1 MAVDNFEEKINPVR
15 NKPLKVAVD
24 ESLTEKISNGIN
36 ILEKEAKE
44 AINQTLDLSQLER
57 IRIKY
62 LGRKG
67 EFNNLIKELPKMSE
81 ESKAHIGRRLNSVR
95 NDLET
100 LIDERLHKL
109 KDEIIEEKLR
119 SEGVDVSMPGRGLS
133 LGHLHPLTKVE
144 RRIEDIFQ
152 SMGFSIVFGPEIES
166 EYYNFNALNIPQNHP
181 ARDMQDTFW
190 LKNPK
195 SSAYAKALADKQIPN
210 PKNHLLLRTHTSPMQ
225 VRYMEKNNP
234 PFRII
239 VPGRVYR
246 YEATD
251 ASHEIQFHQIE
262 SLMVDKNISLA
273 NLKAVFEEFFKKF
286 FSVKGE
292 SASGGE
298 KVEVRFR
305 PGYFPFVE
313 PGIEVDIR
321 LGSSPKWLEVAG
333 AGMVHPKVF
342 EAAGYIPGQWQ
353 GFAFGMGLE
362 RLTMLCYGIND
373 IRLFYSSDFRFLKQ
387 F

>member
-1 MAVDNFEEKINPVR
+1 MAVDNFEEK
-15 NKPLKVAVD
+15 
-24 ESLTEKISNGIN
+24 IN

-44 AINQTLDLSQLER
+44 AINQTPDLTQLEK
-57 IRIKY
+57 IRVKY

-67 EFNNLIKELPKMSE
+67 EFNNLIKELPKMPE
-81 ESKAHIGRRLNSVR
+81 KSKAHIGRRLNFVR
-95 NDLET
+95 NNLEK
-100 LIDERLHKL
+100 LIDEKSHKL
-109 KDEIIEEKLR
+109 KDRIIEAKLK
-119 SEGVDVSMPGRGLS
+119 SEEIDVSRPGRGLS
-133 LGHLHPLTKVE
+133 LGHLHPLTKIE
-144 RRIEDIFQ
+144 RRIEEIFQ

-166 EYYNFNALNIPQNHP
+166 EYYNFNTLNIPQNHP

-190 LKNPK
+190 LKDFRSKNPK
-195 SSAYAKALADKQIPN
+195 QN
-210 PKNHLLLRTHTSPMQ
+210 WLLRTHTSPMQ

-234 PFRII
+234 PLRII

-262 SLMVDKNISLA
+262 GLMVDKSISLV

-286 FSVKGE
+286 FSAK
-292 SASGGE
+292 SG

-313 PGIEVDIR
+313 PGIEVDIK

-342 EAAGYIPGQWQ
+342 EAAGYIPDKQQ
-353 GFAFGMGLE
+353 GFAFGMGLD
-362 RLTMLCYGIND
+362 RLTMLYYGIND

>member
-1 MAVDNFEEKINPVR
+1 MAVDNFEEK
-15 NKPLKVAVD
+15 
-24 ESLTEKISNGIN
+24 IN

-44 AINQTLDLSQLER
+44 AINQTLDLTQLER

-81 ESKAHIGRRLNSVR
+81 ESKAHTGRHFNSVR

-100 LIDERLHKL
+100 LIDEKSHKL
-109 KDEIIEEKLR
+109 KDKIIEEKLR
-119 SEGVDVSMPGRGLS
+119 NEGVDVSRPGQGLS
-133 LGHLHPLTKVE
+133 LGHLHPLTKVGH
-144 RRIEDIFQ
+144 RIEDIFQ

-166 EYYNFNALNIPQNHP
+166 EYYNFNALNIPQDHP

-195 SSAYAKALADKQIPN
+195 SSAYAKASADKQIPN
-210 PKNHLLLRTHTSPMQ
+210 PKSHLLLRTHTSPMQ

-234 PFRII
+234 PLRII

-262 SLMVDKNISLA
+262 GLMVSKDISLA

-286 FSVKGE
+286 FSAKG
-292 SASGGE
+292 GK

-321 LGSSPKWLEVAG
+321 LDSSPKWLEVAG

-342 EAAGYIPGQWQ
+342 EAAGYVPGEWQ
-353 GFAFGMGLE
+353 GLAFGMGLE

>member
-1 MAVDNFEEKINPVR
+1 MAVDNFEEK
-15 NKPLKVAVD
+15 
-24 ESLTEKISNGIN
+24 IN

-44 AINQTLDLSQLER
+44 AINQTLDLSQLEK
-57 IRIKY
+57 IRVKY

-67 EFNNLIKELPKMSE
+67 EFNNLVKELPKMPE
-81 ESKAHIGRRLNSVR
+81 RSKAHIGRRLNSVR

-100 LIDERLHKL
+100 LIDEKSHKL
-109 KDEIIEEKLR
+109 KDKIIEKKLR
-119 SEGVDVSMPGRGLS
+119 DEGVDVSRPGQGLS

-144 RRIEDIFQ
+144 RRIGDIFQ

-166 EYYNFNALNIPQNHP
+166 EYYNFNALNIPPDHP

-190 LKNPK
+190 LKDFRSKNPK
-195 SSAYAKALADKQIPN
+195 QN
-210 PKNHLLLRTHTSPMQ
+210 WLLRTHTSPMQ
-225 VRYMEKNNP
+225 VRYLEKNNP
-234 PFRII
+234 PLRII

-246 YEATD
+246 HEATD

-262 SLMVDKNISLA
+262 GLMVGKSVSLA

-286 FSVKGE
+286 FSAKG
-292 SASGGE
+292 G

-313 PGIEVDIR
+313 PGIEVDIK
-321 LGSSPKWLEVAG
+321 LGPSPKWLEVAG

-373 IRLFYSSDFRFLKQ
+373 IRFFYSSDFRFLKQ

>member
-44 AINQTLDLSQLER
+44 AINQTPDLTQLEK
-57 IRIKY
+57 IRVKY

-67 EFNNLIKELPKMSE
+67 EFNNLIKELPKMPE
-81 ESKAHIGRRLNSVR
+81 KSKAHIGRRLNSVR

-190 LKNPK
+190 LRQKISNLKSQISNSKNR
-195 SSAYAKALADKQIPN
+195 
-210 PKNHLLLRTHTSPMQ
+210 LLLRTHTSPMQ

-286 FSVKGE
+286 FENK
-292 SASGGE
+292 

-321 LGSSPKWLEVAG
+321 LGSNPKWLEVAG

-342 EAAGYIPGQWQ
+342 EAAGYVPSDWQ

>member
-195 SSAYAKALADKQIPN
+195 SSAYAKALVDKQISN
-210 PKNHLLLRTHTSPMQ
+210 SKNRLLLRTHTSPMQ

-286 FSVKGE
+286 FENK
-292 SASGGE
+292 

-321 LGSSPKWLEVAG
+321 LGSNPKWLEVAG

-342 EAAGYIPGQWQ
+342 EAAGYVPSDWQ

>member
-1 MAVDNFEEKINPVR
+1 MAIDNFEEK
-15 NKPLKVAVD
+15 
-24 ESLTEKISNGIN
+24 IN

-44 AINQTLDLSQLER
+44 AINQAPDLARLEK

-67 EFNNLIKELPKMSE
+67 EFNNLIKELPKMPE
-81 ESKAHIGRRLNSVR
+81 KSKAHIGRRLNSVR
-95 NDLET
+95 NDLEA
-100 LIDERLHKL
+100 LINEKSHKL
-109 KDEIIEEKLR
+109 KDKNIEEKIR
-119 SEGVDVSMPGRGLS
+119 NEGVDVSMPGRGLS

-190 LKNPK
+190 LKDFRSKNPK
-195 SSAYAKALADKQIPN
+195 QN
-210 PKNHLLLRTHTSPMQ
+210 LLLRTHTSPTQ

-234 PFRII
+234 PFKII
-239 VPGRVYR
+239 VPGRVFR

-262 SLMVDKNISLA
+262 GLMVDKNISLA

-286 FSVKGE
+286 FSAK
-292 SASGGE
+292 

-321 LGSSPKWLEVAG
+321 LGPSPKWLEVAG

-342 EAAGYIPGQWQ
+342 EAADYIPGKQQ

-362 RLTMLCYGIND
+362 RLTMLYYGIND

>member
-1 MAVDNFEEKINPVR
+1 MAVDNFEEK
-15 NKPLKVAVD
+15 
-24 ESLTEKISNGIN
+24 IN

-44 AINQTLDLSQLER
+44 AINQAPDLAQLEK

-67 EFNNLIKELPKMSE
+67 EFNNLVKELPKMPE
-81 ESKAHIGRRLNSVR
+81 KSKAHTGRRLNFVR

-100 LIDERLHKL
+100 LIDEKSHKL

-119 SEGVDVSMPGRGLS
+119 NEGVDVSMPGRGLS

-190 LKNPK
+190 IKKPKPLSAQAGKTQNPK
-195 SSAYAKALADKQIPN
+195 LN
-210 PKNHLLLRTHTSPMQ
+210 FLLRTHTSPMQ
-225 VRYMEKNNP
+225 VRYMEENNP

-262 SLMVDKNISLA
+262 GLMIDKNISLA

-286 FSVKGE
+286 FENK
-292 SASGGE
+292 

-342 EAAGYIPGQWQ
+342 EAAGYVPSDWQ

>member
-1 MAVDNFEEKINPVR
+1 MAVDNFEEKIN
-15 NKPLKVAVD
+15 
-24 ESLTEKISNGIN
+24 
-36 ILEKEAKE
+36 ILEKEAKK
-44 AINQTLDLSQLER
+44 AISQAPDLAQLEK

-67 EFNNLIKELPKMSE
+67 EFNNLIKELPKISE

-95 NDLET
+95 NDLEA

-109 KDEIIEEKLR
+109 KDKIIEEKFR
-119 SEGVDVSMPGRGLS
+119 NEEIDVSMPGRGLS

-152 SMGFSIVFGPEIES
+152 SMGFSVVFGPEIES
-166 EYYNFNALNIPQNHP
+166 EYYNFDALNISKDHP

-190 LKNPK
+190 LRQKTANPK
-195 SSAYAKALADKQIPN
+195 SQILN
-210 PKNHLLLRTHTSPMQ
+210 SKNRLLLRTHTSPMQ

-234 PFRII
+234 PLRII

-246 YEATD
+246 HEATD

-262 SLMVDKNISLA
+262 GLMVDKSISLA

-286 FSVKGE
+286 FEKK
-292 SASGGE
+292 
-298 KVEVRFR
+298 KVEVRLR

-321 LGSSPKWLEVAG
+321 LSQTSKWLEVAG

-342 EAAGYIPGQWQ
+342 EAADYIPGQWQ
-353 GFAFGMGLE
+353 GFAFGVGLE

-373 IRLFYSSDFRFLKQ
+373 IRFFYSSDFRFLKQ

>member
-1 MAVDNFEEKINPVR
+1 MAVDNFEEK
-15 NKPLKVAVD
+15 
-24 ESLTEKISNGIN
+24 IN

-44 AINQTLDLSQLER
+44 AINQTLDLAPLEKT
-57 IRIKY
+57 RIKY

-67 EFNNLIKELPKMSE
+67 EFNNLIKELPKMPE
-81 ESKAHIGRRLNSVR
+81 KSKAHIGHRLNSVR

-100 LIDERLHKL
+100 LIDEKLHQLRDK
-109 KDEIIEEKLR
+109 IIEEKLR
-119 SEGVDVSMPGRGLS
+119 NEGVDVSRPGRGLS

-166 EYYNFNALNIPQNHP
+166 EYYNFNTLNIPPDHP

-190 LKNPK
+190 LKDFRSKNPK
-195 SSAYAKALADKQIPN
+195 QN
-210 PKNHLLLRTHTSPMQ
+210 RLLRTHTSPMQ

-234 PFRII
+234 PLRII

-262 SLMVDKNISLA
+262 GLMVSKSISLA
-273 NLKAVFEEFFKKF
+273 NLKAVFEEFLKKF
-286 FSVKGE
+286 FSAKGR
-292 SASGGE
+292 
-298 KVEVRFR
+298 KIEVRFR

-313 PGIEVDIR
+313 PGIEVDIK
-321 LGSSPKWLEVAG
+321 LGSSSKWLEVAG

-342 EAAGYIPGQWQ
+342 EAAGYIPGEWQ
-353 GFAFGMGLE
+353 GFAFGLGLE

-373 IRLFYSSDFRFLKQ
+373 IRLFYSSDFRFLRQ

>member
-1 MAVDNFEEKINPVR
+1 MAIDNFEEKINPVR
-15 NKPLKVAVD
+15 NKPLKTVTS
-24 ESLTEKISNGIN
+24 ESLAEKISNGIN

-67 EFNNLIKELPKMSE
+67 EFNNLIKELPKISE

-95 NDLET
+95 NDLEA

-109 KDEIIEEKLR
+109 KDKIIEEKLR
-119 SEGVDVSMPGRGLS
+119 NEEVDVSMPGRGLS

-152 SMGFSIVFGPEIES
+152 SMGFSTVFGPEIES

-190 LKNPK
+190 IKNPK
-195 SSAYAKALADKQIPN
+195 SDPSADGRN
-210 PKNHLLLRTHTSPMQ
+210 PKSHLLLRTHTSPMQ
-225 VRYMEKNNP
+225 VRYMEENNP

-262 SLMVDKNISLA
+262 GLMVDKSISLA

-286 FSVKGE
+286 FSAK
-292 SASGGE
+292 

-321 LGSSPKWLEVAG
+321 LGPSPKWLEVAG

-342 EAAGYIPGQWQ
+342 KAAGYIPDQWQ

-362 RLTMLCYGIND
+362 RLTMLCYDIND

>member
-1 MAVDNFEEKINPVR
+1 MIDKLN
-15 NKPLKVAVD
+15 
-24 ESLTEKISNGIN
+24 
-36 ILEKEAKE
+36 
-44 AINQTLDLSQLER
+44 AIGDQTL
-57 IRIKY
+57 K
-62 LGRKG
+62 
-67 EFNNLIKELPKMSE
+67 
-81 ESKAHIGRRLNSVR
+81 
-95 NDLET
+95 
-100 LIDERLHKL
+100 
-109 KDEIIEEKLR
+109 
-119 SEGVDVSMPGRGLS
+119 
-133 LGHLHPLTKVE
+133 
-144 RRIEDIFQ
+144 
-152 SMGFSIVFGPEIES
+152 EIES
-166 EYYNFNALNIPQNHP
+166 ATSLDTLDQVRISVLGKKGALSEVLKGLGSVEPQQRPRVGGAANEWKRKIETALELRKESLEQAALTLKLQSEKLDISAPSRLPHRGSLHLITQVTQRMIQVFSRLGFDVTTGPEVETEYLNFEAVNIPANHP

-190 LKNPK
+190 LRDFKSKNPK
-195 SSAYAKALADKQIPN
+195 QN
-210 PKNHLLLRTHTSPMQ
+210 LLLRTHTSPMQ

-234 PFRII
+234 PLRII

-262 SLMVDKNISLA
+262 GLMVDKNISLA

-286 FSVKGE
+286 FSAK
-292 SASGGE
+292 

-342 EAAGYIPGQWQ
+342 EAADYIPSDWQ

>member
-1 MAVDNFEEKINPVR
+1 MAIDNFEEK
-15 NKPLKVAVD
+15 
-24 ESLTEKISNGIN
+24 IN

-81 ESKAHIGRRLNSVR
+81 ESKAHTGRRLNSVR
-95 NDLET
+95 NDLEA
-100 LIDERLHKL
+100 LIDEKSHKL
-109 KDEIIEEKLR
+109 KDKIIEEKLR
-119 SEGVDVSMPGRGLS
+119 NEGVDVSRPGQGLS

-166 EYYNFNALNIPQNHP
+166 EYYNFNALNVPPDHP

-190 LKNPK
+190 LKDFRSKNPK
-195 SSAYAKALADKQIPN
+195 QN
-210 PKNHLLLRTHTSPMQ
+210 LLLRTQTSPMQ

-234 PFRII
+234 PLRII

-262 SLMVDKNISLA
+262 GLMVDKSISLA

-286 FSVKGE
+286 FENK
-292 SASGGE
+292 

-353 GFAFGMGLE
+353 GFAFGVGLE